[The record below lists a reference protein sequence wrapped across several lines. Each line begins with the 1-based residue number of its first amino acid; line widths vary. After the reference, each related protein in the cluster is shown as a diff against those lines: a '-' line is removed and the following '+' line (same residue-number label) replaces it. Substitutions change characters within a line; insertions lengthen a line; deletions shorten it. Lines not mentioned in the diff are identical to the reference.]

1 MSIMHRDSDT
11 LSTVDDTPL
20 ARRVLDALPQTIYSV
35 DLDGCI
41 TAANNSWSQF
51 AEKNGAAQIA
61 PESAVIGSSIFSA
74 VADDAS
80 REQIQRAMELLRD
93 ERVPMV
99 RWEFP
104 CSSPEEER
112 IFLMHISP
120 LKGPDG
126 VEGYVFST
134 VDISA
139 SHRSREALIDTGIA
153 LSHAIDVGR
162 VYEEVSRQVRRAV
175 PSTGV
180 VIAVADDE
188 TAAIRIVHRW
198 GYQSAG
204 PAIALETRLMPTWL
218 ESLAAGRVVLQE
230 VSGHLEITVPLT
242 SAEGVLGAI
251 TLATEAVDSAQ
262 QLDEAE
268 RVFSVIAAQTAVA
281 IERAWL
287 VRRVEHKRRLE
298 AIGEVAAG
306 VAHELRNPLFGISS
320 AAQLLRFRA
329 REDPVVE
336 KNVGRILREVDR
348 LNNMV
353 TSLLDFGRPAAA
365 HLEPGDPEALWDEV
379 FELERERLV
388 NAGLTLRRLRL
399 DRPMRCL
406 IDAQQLRQVYLNI
419 LVNAVDAAPSGT
431 ELVLS
436 AHVLPNGSWRCR
448 LTNFGAAIPPEVL
461 PHVFEFFYSTKPGGT
476 GIGLA
481 LCQRIMD
488 EHGGSIA
495 IDSAPEVGTTITLA
509 LPPTAAT

>member
-1 MSIMHRDSDT
+1 MMHPDSA
-11 LSTVDDTPL
+11 SAAAVDETPL
-20 ARRVLDALPQTIYSV
+20 ARRVLDALPLTIYSV
-35 DLDGCI
+35 DLEGRI
-41 TAANNSWSQF
+41 TAANQMWSQF
-51 AEKNGAAQIA
+51 ARNNGAAELA
-61 PESAVIGSSIFSA
+61 TEHDMIGSSIFA
-74 VADDAS
+74 AMADDAS
-80 REQIQRAMELLRD
+80 KEQIERAMALLRD
-93 ERVPMV
+93 GRVPLV

-104 CSSPEEER
+104 CSSPDEER
-112 IFLMHISP
+112 IFLMHICA
-120 LKGPDG
+120 LHGPDG
-126 VEGYVFST
+126 VDGYVFST

-139 SHRSREALIDTGIA
+139 SHRSREALIETGIA

-188 TAAIRIVHRW
+188 TAAIRIAHRW
-198 GYQSAG
+198 GFQSGG
-204 PAIALETRLMPTWL
+204 PSATLEARLMPTWL
-218 ESLAAGRVVLQE
+218 EALASGRVVLTE

-251 TLATEAVDSAQ
+251 TLATEALDSAQ

-348 LNNMV
+348 LNKMV

-365 HLEPGDPEALWDEV
+365 HLAPGDPEVLWDDV
-379 FELERERLV
+379 LELERERLSV
-388 NAGLTLRRLRL
+388 ASLRLRRVRL
-399 DRPMRCL
+399 DQPIRCL
-406 IDAQQLRQVYLNI
+406 IDQEQLKQVYLNI
-419 LVNAVDAAPSGT
+419 LVNAVDAAPAGS
-431 ELVLS
+431 ELQLTS
-436 AHVLPNGSWRCR
+436 HVLPNGSWRCR
-448 LTNFGAAIPPEVL
+448 LTNGGAAIPSEVL
-461 PHVFEFFYSTKPGGT
+461 PHVFEFFFSTKPGGT

-495 IDSAPEVGTTITLA
+495 IDSTPEHGTTVTLA
-509 LPPTAAT
+509 LPPTAAS

>member
-1 MSIMHRDSDT
+1 MTPHDIAAATVHDT
-11 LSTVDDTPL
+11 SLS
-20 ARRVLDALPQTIYSV
+20 RRVLDALPLTIYSI
-35 DLDGCI
+35 DLEGRI
-41 TAANNSWSQF
+41 TAANRSWSQY
-51 AEKNGAAQIA
+51 AENNGAAQLA
-61 PESAVIGSSIFSA
+61 SESSMIGTSIFA
-74 VADDAS
+74 AMADEAY
-80 REQIQRAMELLRD
+80 REQIQRAMTLLRE
-93 ERVPMV
+93 ERAPMV

-104 CSSPEEER
+104 CSSPTEER
-112 IFLMHISP
+112 IFLMHVSA
-120 LKGPDG
+120 LRGPEG
-126 VEGYVFST
+126 VDGYVLST

-139 SHRSREALIDTGIA
+139 SHRSREALIETGIA

-188 TAAIRIVHRW
+188 TAAIRIAHRW
-198 GYQSAG
+198 GFQKAG
-204 PAIALETRLMPTWL
+204 PAAALESRLMPSWL
-218 ESLAAGRVVLQE
+218 EALANGRVVLQE
-230 VSGHLEITVPLT
+230 TEGHLEITVPLT

-251 TLATEAVDSAQ
+251 TLATESLESAQ

-348 LNNMV
+348 LNKMV
-353 TSLLDFGRPAAA
+353 TSLLDFGRPSAA
-365 HLEPGDPEALWDEV
+365 HLAPGDPEALWDDV
-379 FELERERLV
+379 LELERERLSV
-388 NAGLTLRRLRL
+388 AGVSLRRVRL
-399 DRPMRCL
+399 ARPVRCL
-406 IDAQQLRQVYLNI
+406 IDVEQLKQVYLNI
-419 LVNAVDAAPSGT
+419 LVNAVDAAPSGS
-431 ELVLS
+431 ELSLS
-436 AHVLPNGSWRCR
+436 SHLLPNGSWRTR
-448 LTNFGAAIPPEVL
+448 LTNGGAAIPSEVL
-461 PHVFEFFYSTKPGGT
+461 PHVFEFFFSTKPGGT

-488 EHGGSIA
+488 EHGGSIM
-495 IDSAPEVGTTITLA
+495 IDSTPEQGTTVTLA
-509 LPPTAAT
+509 LPSTAAA